1 MKAAEGNS
9 NPLGTAVHILQLFQC
24 TFNEKSS
31 AKVEKIFAQL
41 LKYMYLQFTKS
52 TFKASFFF
60 TTCFTTFE
68 SHINSAIVLKSSLG
82 LRLMCVE

>member
-24 TFNEKSS
+24 TLNEKSS

-60 TTCFTTFE
+60 SQLVSQHL
-68 SHINSAIVLKSSLG
+68 SHI
-82 LRLMCVE
+82 